1 MAISEKIAKLFGGM
15 DKVAHFGIGGMIS
28 TLTTLFIDILL
39 SGLIVKFSWIILIT
53 PFIGT
58 ILVILLGIYK
68 EKKLDPIVEWK
79 DVITSIYCCA
89 CTHIV
94 SILDW
99 IILFII

>member
-1 MAISEKIAKLFGGM
+1 M

-79 DVITSIYCCA
+79 DVITSIYGCA

>member
-39 SGLIVKFSWIILIT
+39 SGLIVKFSWIILFT

-58 ILVILLGIYK
+58 ILVLLLGI
-68 EKKLDPIVEWK
+68 
-79 DVITSIYCCA
+79 
-89 CTHIV
+89 
-94 SILDW
+94 
-99 IILFII
+99 